1 MHIPVEN
8 EKHLVRDTTSN
19 AILNTDKSALR
30 TNRMRRKIMHEKDV
44 QLEEMSNR
52 IQRLEELIYSII
64 KE

>member
-8 EKHLVRDTTSN
+8 EKHLVRDSTSN

-30 TNRMRRKIMHEKDV
+30 TNRMRRKVMQEKDER
-44 QLEEMSNR
+44 LEELYNR
-52 IQRLEELIYSII
+52 LHQLEELIYSKF

>member
-8 EKHLVRDTTSN
+8 EKHLVRDSTSN

-30 TNRMRRKIMHEKDV
+30 TNRMRRKVMQEKDER
-44 QLEEMSNR
+44 LDELSNR
-52 IQRLEELIYSII
+52 LSQLEELIYSKF

>member
-1 MHIPVEN
+1 MQVPVEN

-30 TNRMRRKIMHEKDV
+30 ANRIRRKIMQEKDER
-44 QLEEMSNR
+44 LEELSNR
-52 IQRLEELIYSII
+52 LLQLEELIYSKF